1 MRRYLLSEITALLKA
16 PKPRKEQE
24 IEVLLTDSRSLTFPQ
39 RTLFVA
45 LVTERGDGHR
55 YIGELYERGVRA
67 FVVSKKVEE
76 AYPEA
81 TMIEVPD
88 TLQALQ
94 TLAKWRREALQ
105 MPIVAITGSNGKT
118 TTKELLYQLLSPHL
132 SVGRSPRSYNSQIG
146 VPLSL
151 WGLEEGE
158 QLALIEAG
166 ISKPGEMAR
175 LRAIIEPTIGLITNI
190 GEAHQEHFESK
201 EQKVREKLSLFT
213 DCETIIAPLDQ
224 PLIVEGL
231 EQMGLT
237 AKSHF
242 WSFSDEQAELWVRQ
256 IEYHASGVTLSLS
269 MDGVEREL
277 HLPFLDQG
285 SIADAVAALL
295 LLKYTAP
302 SLLEDLTPF
311 ATLQPIS
318 MRLEVVQGKHHTLLI
333 NDSYNSDY
341 DSLAIAL
348 DFLNR
353 RNSDHWPTALIL
365 SDMQDSTHD
374 PRELYGRVAELI
386 SRYQLDRLYLVGS
399 ALGQYRELFPEL
411 TQWYPDWS
419 SLDKE
424 LSLAQLAGHIILL
437 KGSHT
442 SQFERVIEDWKA
454 LSHQTILSI
463 NLNRLTENYH
473 TLRQQLPKS
482 MQTIC
487 MIKANAYGAG
497 SYEVARTLE
506 RAGTEYLAV
515 AVVDEGRE
523 LREQGIQLPI
533 LVMNPELSAFRQLIW
548 HQLEPEIFSL
558 EMLRA
563 FEEAAEK
570 YGDGILPI
578 HLKWNTGMN
587 RLGITLPE
595 IDEVVAVLRRSSAVR
610 VASIFTHLAV
620 ADDPTEDAFT
630 FQQLERLDTAHHI
643 LEERLGY
650 SIKKHALNTAGA
662 IRFPN
667 YPSDFVRLGIGL
679 YGISPL
685 EQTPCV
691 LQPIATLT
699 TQILQV
705 QEVQPGETIGYG
717 RRGKVTR
724 PSRIAIIPIG
734 YADGLPRRLG
744 NGRISFRLPDG
755 TLAPTIGN
763 ICMDTL
769 MIDVTDAESAEVGS
783 EVTIFGEGLPI
794 TRLSDACDTIPYE
807 IPSRLSSRI
816 ARQYFTE

>member
-16 PKPRKEQE
+16 PKPSVEQE

-67 FVVSKKVEE
+67 FVVSKKVEG

-175 LRAIIEPTIGLITNI
+175 LKAMIEPTIGLITNI

-213 DCETIIAPLDQ
+213 DCELIIAPLDQ

-237 AKSHF
+237 AKTHF
-242 WSFSDEQAELWVRQ
+242 WSFSDERAELWVRQ
-256 IEYHASGVTLSLS
+256 IEYHASGVTLSLR

-318 MRLEVVQGKHHTLLI
+318 MRLEVLQGKHRTLLI

-399 ALGQYRELFPEL
+399 ALGQYRDLFSEL

-548 HQLEPEIFSL
+548 HQLEPAIFSL

-563 FEEAAEK
+563 FE
-570 YGDGILPI
+570 
-578 HLKWNTGMN
+578 
-587 RLGITLPE
+587 
-595 IDEVVAVLRRSSAVR
+595 
-610 VASIFTHLAV
+610 
-620 ADDPTEDAFT
+620 
-630 FQQLERLDTAHHI
+630 
-643 LEERLGY
+643 
-650 SIKKHALNTAGA
+650 
-662 IRFPN
+662 
-667 YPSDFVRLGIGL
+667 
-679 YGISPL
+679 
-685 EQTPCV
+685 
-691 LQPIATLT
+691 
-699 TQILQV
+699 
-705 QEVQPGETIGYG
+705 
-717 RRGKVTR
+717 
-724 PSRIAIIPIG
+724 
-734 YADGLPRRLG
+734 
-744 NGRISFRLPDG
+744 
-755 TLAPTIGN
+755 
-763 ICMDTL
+763 
-769 MIDVTDAESAEVGS
+769 
-783 EVTIFGEGLPI
+783 
-794 TRLSDACDTIPYE
+794 
-807 IPSRLSSRI
+807 
-816 ARQYFTE
+816 